1 MAFTAR
7 PQLRCSWGWVPTLRS
22 ISSTSPVSSMMP
34 ATMPRW
40 SISCT
45 SIRGASAVLSMLH
58 KIPHPP
64 SVPAECGLMETVR
77 CLCGPIQ
84 ILRRHDLER
93 VYVVLCH
100 HRSDSHLLLWS
111 HTRQQSASKVHA
123 CTPGP
128 PELWIGLH
136 LPSRN
141 TANEGSRREA

>member
-22 ISSTSPVSSMMP
+22 ISSTSPVSAMMP

-64 SVPAECGLMETVR
+64 SVPAECGVNRFHGGYNRYMEIVKSPAEQR
-77 CLCGPIQ
+77 
-84 ILRRHDLER
+84 
-93 VYVVLCH
+93 VVLH
-100 HRSDSHLLLWS
+100 NVSWETYGRLLAEHANS
-111 HTRQQSASKVHA
+111 SAPRFAYDRGELEIMS
-123 CTPGP
+123 PN
-128 PELWIGLH
+128 PEH
-136 LPSRN
+136 ERTN
-141 TANEGSRREA
+141 R

>member
-64 SVPAECGLMETVR
+64 SVPAECGL
-77 CLCGPIQ
+77 
-84 ILRRHDLER
+84 R
-93 VYVVLCH
+93 VVVLCFRIVGH
-100 HRSDSHLLLWS
+100 VHDVGNFRAVGRPGGFVVVKLVRGYLGG
-111 HTRQQSASKVHA
+111 HTTASGHSVDLVVVA
-123 CTPGP
+123 VGT
-128 PELWIGLH
+128 
-136 LPSRN
+136 R
-141 TANEGSRREA
+141 EGYLGAGG